1 MSKTPITTTTPK
13 KKRGHSRK
21 SALDLSKDKGSPYV
35 VVVRE
40 SPAKSKT
47 PTPTPTRKTCE
58 STLPLPLAF

>member
-1 MSKTPITTTTPK
+1 MPRTPITTTTPK

-47 PTPTPTRKTCE
+47 TTPTPTRKTCE